1 MIRRINELIALC
13 MIWGDWPELAG
24 KSSYKTR
31 YASFAVKC
39 HFDFYVAFVAGHT
52 DPSVPR
58 SGCRGEKSP
67 VLFVTVRGLYASSWW
82 HEGCVSWMSCEYLP
96 PLLIPTKAAFWL
108 RKHFIIA
115 RCILQGRCG
124 FRHRT
129 RFWHCFRLQRGHWR
143 LPPVPALINQA
154 RSLHVLAACSLHCC
168 SCLLAAQPIEVF
180 PRRSISFDST
190 FKNSSYLSKRFSFFF
205 FDQPQC
211 RLVCAQPYLCLLE
224 SALLRECSSR
234 YCGDTSHSTIAAST
248 SLSVSSFKVK
258 ILSQAERTH
267 QSNSFEEINC
277 CRSHP
282 VHQCSPSGC
291 LTEFPEQL
299 SLLCPFPPYSL

>member
-1 MIRRINELIALC
+1 M
-13 MIWGDWPELAG
+13 
-24 KSSYKTR
+24 
-31 YASFAVKC
+31 
-39 HFDFYVAFVAGHT
+39 
-52 DPSVPR
+52 
-58 SGCRGEKSP
+58 
-67 VLFVTVRGLYASSWW
+67 
-82 HEGCVSWMSCEYLP
+82 
-96 PLLIPTKAAFWL
+96 
-108 RKHFIIA
+108 
-115 RCILQGRCG
+115 
-124 FRHRT
+124 
-129 RFWHCFRLQRGHWR
+129 
-143 LPPVPALINQA
+143 PALINQA
-154 RSLHVLAACSLHCC
+154 RSSHVLAACSLHCC
-168 SCLLAAQPIEVF
+168 SCLLAAQPIEAF

-234 YCGDTSHSTIAAST
+234 YCGDTRHSTIAAST

-277 CRSHP
+277 CRRHP
-282 VHQCSPSGC
+282 VHQCGPSGC